1 MPAMRPRRILLVA
14 NFGRR
19 RRQAYFYNV
28 EFKLLAGLMRSG
40 HHVLTFSER
49 DVSKESSPLRMS
61 SRLGGRWRMR
71 RHLVETATHYHPDL
85 IILGHADLLDQAS
98 IHALRKKSGG
108 VRIAQFNVDSLYQEK
123 AMSGFARRLPCVDL
137 SFITTGDISGAPWAG
152 EKHGP
157 IHFLPNPVDAAIETG
172 HVHERMREELPY
184 DGQFLGCDIGNRE
197 EQLTELR
204 RRLPDYRFN
213 CAGGIFETDRLYSW
227 KFLQATCEAAVMP
240 NLPQDDNL
248 PVQRL
253 YASDRI
259 SHVLGNGV
267 LAITAR
273 GARLRDLYDD
283 GIVEYGS
290 REELAE
296 VMVRLWADD
305 RQRRRI
311 AERGW
316 RIAHERTACDRVARY
331 MVETC
336 LGERPSEDYGW
347 PMDPLPGLGCA

>member
-1 MPAMRPRRILLVA
+1 MPTVRPRRILLVA

-28 EFKLLAGLMRSG
+28 ELKLFAGLTRSG
-40 HHVLTFSER
+40 YHVLTFSER
-49 DVSKESSPLRMS
+49 DVSKEWSPLRIS
-61 SRLGGRWRMR
+61 SRLGGRRRMR
-71 RHLVETATHYHPDL
+71 RQLIETATHYHPDL
-85 IILGHADLLDQAS
+85 IILGHVDLLDQAT
-98 IHALRKKSGG
+98 IHALRKKSRG
-108 VRIAQFNVDSLYQEK
+108 VRIAQFNVDSVYQEK
-123 AMSGFARRLPCVDL
+123 AMSGFAWRLPCVDL
-137 SFITTGDISGAPWAG
+137 SFITTGDISGALWAG
-152 EKHGP
+152 EKHGT
-157 IHFLPNPVDAAIETG
+157 IHFLPNLVDAAIEVG
-172 HVHERMREELPY
+172 RVHERMREELPY
-184 DGQFLGCDIGNRE
+184 DGRFLGSDIGNRH
-197 EQLTELR
+197 EQLAELR
-204 RRLPDYRFN
+204 QRLPEGYRFN
-213 CAGGIFETDRLYSW
+213 CAGGVFETDRLYSW
-227 KFLQATCEAAVMP
+227 KFLQAVCEAAVMP
-240 NLPQDDNL
+240 NLQQDDSL

-273 GARLRDLYDD
+273 GAGLRALYDD

-296 VMVRLWADD
+296 VMVRLWAND
-305 RQRRRI
+305 RERRRI

-347 PMDPLPGLGCA
+347 PLDPLN